1 MPFVLSGVVKI
12 PKKNSFIEGAMLEPV
27 NTVLKAVKKLAL
39 LRGDSVLVI
48 GQGPIGLMFTKLFA
62 LRGMRVMASD
72 LLEQRLKLA
81 KQWGA
86 KVAISADAPD
96 FVDQVKRSSNGRGV
110 DAVVVAVPVDA
121 AVKQAQEC
129 VRGGG
134 QTMLFAHTRAGVETG
149 VDLAS
154 VCVQEKD
161 LLGSYS
167 SDFTLQEEVAR
178 LVFGRRLNVQKLV
191 TDEFPLEA
199 TAAAIEL
206 ASLPNPKSLKIM
218 VMQK

>member
-1 MPFVLSGVVKI
+1 MK
-12 PKKNSFIEGAMLEPV
+12 
-27 NTVLKAVKKLAL
+27 
-39 LRGDSVLVI
+39 
-48 GQGPIGLMFTKLFA
+48 
-62 LRGMRVMASD
+62 VMASD
-72 LLEQRLKLA
+72 LLDERLKLA

-86 KVAISADAPD
+86 KVAISADAAD
-96 FVDQVKRSSNGRGV
+96 FVDQVKRNSSGRGV

-121 AVKQAQEC
+121 AVKQAQES

-134 QTMLFAHTRAGVETG
+134 QIMLFAHTRTGVETG

-191 TDEFPLEA
+191 TDEFALEA
-199 TAAAIEL
+199 TAAAVEL
-206 ASLPNPKSLKIM
+206 ASHPSPKSLKIM
-218 VMQK
+218 VIQK